1 MDFGSCGSVPLPD
14 LVAMDPKFMRLPI
27 QSVRCGLQGVFCRGN
42 SRWSNDEIEKFG
54 TVQDYNQ
61 LVLFASHDSQ
71 SDRFLVEMYGP
82 YLDDAPTVNV
92 NEAFGTEFGKLS
104 RSYQSHKPPPSF
116 RGSHPPPG
124 SSKTMKNQDV
134 VSGFVGEISD
144 TESLKSST
152 SSVTTRDKINGF
164 RMEEMTSSGVS
175 NSSRAASH
183 QKSVS
188 QPGGSTGWA
197 SWEGGGAK
205 ELTIQEA
212 EIGFGDTV
220 YVAFSESPEKFW
232 CQPVVSSDRLS
243 KMAEQLNEEYS
254 NMGSN
259 QLLLQSPRIGQ
270 LCCAL
275 YSEDYSWYR
284 AKIKDIQGHNARVFF
299 IDYGNEENISV
310 GTLKQLREK
319 YTLLPSQAVECC
331 LANIKPNGLSW
342 SSSACTRFRT
352 LYSDKE
358 LQIQSLSRKGITHF
372 VELGDVG
379 RRGGNIGQILVHA
392 GFAALAEN
400 RFRSD
405 AAFGAERNSSHD
417 YGRASPTVLAK
428 FERTRL
434 TPGEAADVNIV
445 YVVDPQNFFCQLT
458 KNSSLLED
466 VMYTVARDFSM
477 QDIAIKRIVRPR
489 IGQICGAKY
498 DVENKWYRAE
508 VIATDGSQVKV
519 SGKTDDT
526 HLFIWNQKYKV
537 CIQWR

>member
-1 MDFGSCGSVPLPD
+1 
-14 LVAMDPKFMRLPI
+14 MRLPI

-42 SRWSNDEIEKFG
+42 SQWSNNEIQRFS
-54 TVQDYNQ
+54 TVQDNNQ

-82 YLDDAPTVNV
+82 YPDDGPTVNI
-92 NEAFGTEFGKLS
+92 NETFGTEFGKLS
-104 RSYQSHKPPPSF
+104 RSYQSHKPPPSS

-124 SSKTMKNQDV
+124 SSKTMKNQNMG
-134 VSGFVGEISD
+134 SGFASEMSD
-144 TESLKSST
+144 TESLRSST
-152 SSVTTRDKINGF
+152 SSVTTREKVCGF
-164 RMEEMTSSGVS
+164 RREEITSSAVS
-175 NSSRAASH
+175 NSTRATSY
-183 QKSVS
+183 QKDAT

-212 EIGFGDTV
+212 EIGIGDTV

-243 KMAEQLNEEYS
+243 KIAEKLNEEYS
-254 NMGSN
+254 NMGGS
-259 QLLLQSPRIGQ
+259 QLLLHSPRIGQ

-275 YSEDYSWYR
+275 YAEDYNWYR
-284 AKIKDIQGHNARVFF
+284 AKIKDIKGQNARVFF
-299 IDYGNEENISV
+299 IDYGNEDTVSV

-319 YTLLPSQAVECC
+319 YTVLPSQAIECC
-331 LANIKPNGLSW
+331 LANIKPNGVSW
-342 SSSACTRFRT
+342 SSSACTRFRS

-358 LQIQSLSRKGITHF
+358 LQIQSLSRKGDTHS

-379 RRGGNIGQILVHA
+379 KRGGIIGQILVQT
-392 GFAALAEN
+392 GFAAVAEN
-400 RFRSD
+400 QFRSD
-405 AAFGAERNSSHD
+405 AAFGLERNSSHD

-428 FERTRL
+428 FEQTRL
-434 TPGEAADVNIV
+434 TPGEAADINIV
-445 YVVDPQNFFCQLT
+445 YVVDPQKFFCQLT
-458 KNSSLLED
+458 KNSSMLED
-466 VMYTVARDFSM
+466 VMHTVARDFSM

-508 VIATDGSQVKV
+508 VLATDGSQVKV
-519 SGKTDDT
+519 GGESEVV
-526 HLFIWNQKYKV
+526 F
-537 CIQWR
+537 